1 MNIYS
6 KLLSHC
12 MTWEN
17 KFASQFFLT
26 SVKQFYF
33 KSQWFE
39 FQNNLQTGSRALMFF
54 KTLAVN
60 QVRKKL
66 EIIQG
71 SVRRMVIFS
80 CTGLWDFDILLLEKL
95 KLTPW
100 FFWNKMEKENKQTK
114 PTKQRK
120 HPSDVYIKSGTGFC
134 SRAKVCMSGAW
145 QNPSRDYSDEFS
157 ILELFLQPSWQV
169 MIRSQKT
176 SPLLWN

>member
-26 SVKQFYF
+26 SVEQFNF
-33 KSQWFE
+33 KSQLFE

-100 FFWNKMEKENKQTK
+100 FFWNKMEKENNQTK
-114 PTKQRK
+114 PTKENTPQMCTSSLAQVFAAEPKCVCQEHDRIL
-120 HPSDVYIKSGTGFC
+120 PEITAMSFPYLSCFCNPADKS
-134 SRAKVCMSGAW
+134 W
-145 QNPSRDYSDEFS
+145 
-157 ILELFLQPSWQV
+157 
-169 MIRSQKT
+169 
-176 SPLLWN
+176 